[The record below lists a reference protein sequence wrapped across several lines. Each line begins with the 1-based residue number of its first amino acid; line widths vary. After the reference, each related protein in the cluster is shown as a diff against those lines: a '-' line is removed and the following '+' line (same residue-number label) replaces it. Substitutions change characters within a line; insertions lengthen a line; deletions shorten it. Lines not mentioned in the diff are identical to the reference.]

1 LRLNIEKYGL
11 CTSYA
16 PISYIVS
23 MHEIACHFPKER
35 LVPVQRA
42 KRAKRAK
49 NFTFNR
55 TISAA
60 DFRQPKRHQRL
71 TPCLHTLEETLD
83 TAISTIKR
91 SKWLEAGYEDA
102 CRHVDQKA
110 ARRRQAQAFATTRPA
125 AFNNLEHRSHIMLH
139 VVRPT
144 ACSWHQGVLLASM
157 IKAEV
162 WRHTITGD
170 AMYSGT
176 TALLFWIEMCSPKQP
191 QFDPTADPRHATSN

>member
-1 LRLNIEKYGL
+1 LSLPKRTSRSCEESQESQESQEFYIQPDDLCRRL
-11 CTSYA
+11 
-16 PISYIVS
+16 
-23 MHEIACHFPKER
+23 
-35 LVPVQRA
+35 
-42 KRAKRAK
+42 
-49 NFTFNR
+49 
-55 TISAA
+55 SAA
-60 DFRQPKRHQRL
+60 KAPPTSH
-71 TPCLHTLEETLD
+71 PMLHTLEETLD

-91 SKWLEAGYEDA
+91 FKWLEAGYEDA